1 VLARVLGIGGLVLGA
16 VGIVIAVTGRRKSTA
31 E

>member
-16 VGIVIAVTGRRKSTA
+16 VGLVLGITARRRNA
-31 E
+31 